1 MVMEEN
7 RLKLSKYS
15 SQIPKEIKELFDEIN
30 SEKSYAIIGC
40 LLNEGKQTHAQLKD
54 KLGLDNRTLIE
65 SLNKMTMLVDQKA
78 KFYFLEESE
87 EIKGL
92 MIGPLEETTYSLS
105 EIGKDF
111 MKNVYATFEVEV
123 PEKKGKD

>member
-1 MVMEEN
+1 MEEN

-65 SLNKMTMLVDQKA
+65 SLNKMTVLVDQKE

-87 EIKGL
+87 EIKGIML
-92 MIGPLEETTYSLS
+92 GPLEETTYSLS
-105 EIGKDF
+105 ETGKDF

-123 PEKKGKD
+123 PKKKGKD